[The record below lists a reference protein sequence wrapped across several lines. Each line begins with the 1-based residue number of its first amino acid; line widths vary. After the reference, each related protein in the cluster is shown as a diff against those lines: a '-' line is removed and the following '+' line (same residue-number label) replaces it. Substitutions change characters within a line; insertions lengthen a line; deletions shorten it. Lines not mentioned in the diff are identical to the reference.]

1 MEDTMNPKYEF
12 ISNHREQLLIQA
24 QQNNLIR
31 NCRADQNGLR
41 GKIFGK
47 LGEALISSGSWLKKI
62 SRSPIEDNSVTIY
75 SQN

>member
-1 MEDTMNPKYEF
+1 MNPKYEF
-12 ISNHREQLLIQA
+12 ISNHREQLIIQT

-31 NCRADQNGLR
+31 SCRARQDGLP
-41 GKIFGK
+41 GKIFDK
-47 LGEALISSGSWLKKI
+47 LGDALISGGSWLKKI